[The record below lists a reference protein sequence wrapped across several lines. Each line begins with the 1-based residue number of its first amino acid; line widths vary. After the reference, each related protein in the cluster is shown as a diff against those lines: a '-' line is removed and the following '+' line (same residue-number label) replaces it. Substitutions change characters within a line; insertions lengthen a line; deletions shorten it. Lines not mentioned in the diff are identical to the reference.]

1 MAGLNISYCFCL
13 CSALEEEGL
22 HVSQP
27 PQGHQ
32 QERLC
37 LRQLELSP
45 QLRPCVWVGGN
56 TWTWQQPQDWRHWQT
71 EERDYMVNEGTKGMQ
86 SGGAEG
92 GVVSYL
98 DGRPL
103 EISART
109 WRSDAAKLLFTLTA
123 LVSDG
128 NKKEATLTTS
138 CVCPIEG
145 NVGGPEAAA
154 GPVCPPEWFTSRTFV
169 FLFRRPCSFL
179 SSLLDT
185 RHLLSLDW
193 VIWQRRRRP
202 RRS

>member
-1 MAGLNISYCFCL
+1 MSRSPLRAISRRGSASDSWNWALSFDPACGWVGTHEPDSSLKTDGTDGLTDWG
-13 CSALEEEGL
+13 EGL
-22 HVSQP
+22 HGQRRDK
-27 PQGHQ
+27 GDA
-32 QERLC
+32 E
-37 LRQLELSP
+37 
-45 QLRPCVWVGGN
+45 WGG
-56 TWTWQQPQDWRHWQT
+56 R
-71 EERDYMVNEGTKGMQ
+71 
-86 SGGAEG
+86 G

-123 LVSDG
+123 LVSDA

-145 NVGGPEAAA
+145 DVGGPEAAA

-169 FLFRRPCSFL
+169 SLFRRPCLFL

-185 RHLLSLDW
+185 RHLLSLEW
-193 VIWQRRRRP
+193 VVWQRRRRP